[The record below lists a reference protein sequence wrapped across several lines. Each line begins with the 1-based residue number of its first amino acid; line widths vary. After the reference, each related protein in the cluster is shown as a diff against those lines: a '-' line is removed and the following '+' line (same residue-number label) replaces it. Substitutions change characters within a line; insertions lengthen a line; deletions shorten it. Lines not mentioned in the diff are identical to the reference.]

1 MAVQTVRIQS
11 VSARYVTYRYGN
23 IECFIKIP
31 YDFFVKY
38 YLRTRRV
45 MKIGI
50 IVSIRTQ
57 GSLVAV
63 GMVVA
68 AMTSAKMVARPN
80 SKKYS

>member
-11 VSARYVTYRYGN
+11 VSARYVN
-23 IECFIKIP
+23 IECFIKIL

-68 AMTSAKMVARPN
+68 VMTSAKMVARPN